1 MNMEVHMK
9 KIFTIL
15 LIVIALCA
23 FVVPSAFAQGAT
35 PPESNGFDV
44 AYITELLQALI
55 LATVPVLAGMAAKWI
70 ATQGKIAKEQ
80 LTAEQIYALKIF
92 IRTAVYAAEQMK
104 ASQFINS
111 KLDYATENV
120 QLWLDAKGIAM
131 DASEIRARIEAAVL
145 AEFNSGGL
153 LPEEI

>member
-1 MNMEVHMK
+1 MK
-9 KIFTIL
+9 KVFAIL
-15 LIVIALCA
+15 LIVIALA
-23 FVVPSAFAQGAT
+23 ALFVSPVFAQGAT
-35 PPESNGFDV
+35 PPESSAIDF

-80 LTAEQIYALKIF
+80 LTADQIYALEIF

-104 ASQFINS
+104 IAGFITR

-145 AEFNSGGL
+145 TEFNAGGS
-153 LPEEI
+153 LPEEV